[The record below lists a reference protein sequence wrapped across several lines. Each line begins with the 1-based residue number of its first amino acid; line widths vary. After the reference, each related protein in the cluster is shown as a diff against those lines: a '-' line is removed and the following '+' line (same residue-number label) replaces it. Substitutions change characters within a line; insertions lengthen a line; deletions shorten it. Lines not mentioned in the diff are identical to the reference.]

1 MLTKEK
7 QIIVCI
13 EIQEGLSGRQS
24 PDRES
29 IPEEHTAWDSL
40 GQLVLSA
47 PPSFTPPVTLCTSG
61 IWRETFPKPKKH
73 FSAPEDCQNYLS
85 EVCLAHLL
93 TIMFHGIF
101 TCKKTLVSDLDL

>member
-13 EIQEGLSGRQS
+13 EIQEGLSGSQS

-40 GQLVLSA
+40 FYQ
-47 PPSFTPPVTLCTSG
+47 
-61 IWRETFPKPKKH
+61 
-73 FSAPEDCQNYLS
+73 
-85 EVCLAHLL
+85 HLL
-93 TIMFHGIF
+93 LLH
-101 TCKKTLVSDLDL
+101 LP

>member
-47 PPSFTPPVTLCTSG
+47 PPSFTPPLTLHVWNLEGNIS
-61 IWRETFPKPKKH
+61 KAKKAF
-73 FSAPEDCQNYLS
+73 FSS
-85 EVCLAHLL
+85 
-93 TIMFHGIF
+93 
-101 TCKKTLVSDLDL
+101 